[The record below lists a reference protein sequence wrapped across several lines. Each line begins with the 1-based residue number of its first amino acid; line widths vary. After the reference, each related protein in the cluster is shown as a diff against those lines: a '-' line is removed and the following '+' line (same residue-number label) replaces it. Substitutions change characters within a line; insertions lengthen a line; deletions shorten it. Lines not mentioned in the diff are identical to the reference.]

1 MEGHARYHLLGD
13 DRVHREVM
21 AWVKE
26 WDYCVFGRRQG
37 GSRGVKRQ
45 RGEDGENADEWKRP
59 TEKVSLVLRPNSM
72 RVALIG
78 RQILLLSGPPGL
90 GKTTLAHV
98 VARHA
103 GYQVFEINAR

>member
-1 MEGHARYHLLGD
+1 
-13 DRVHREVM
+13 M

-59 TEKVSLVLRPNSM
+59 KEKVRLVLPRGSC
-72 RVALIG
+72 AHE